1 MHNYGNSSSGHFAAA
16 EIKIKKSDISDFSK
30 TKLQIPEMLAKYDFG
45 LNFRNN
51 VLQRINK
58 RGDIPSE
65 V

>member
-1 MHNYGNSSSGHFAAA
+1 MEVVHNYGNSSAGHFAAA

-51 VLQRINK
+51 V
-58 RGDIPSE
+58 
-65 V
+65 